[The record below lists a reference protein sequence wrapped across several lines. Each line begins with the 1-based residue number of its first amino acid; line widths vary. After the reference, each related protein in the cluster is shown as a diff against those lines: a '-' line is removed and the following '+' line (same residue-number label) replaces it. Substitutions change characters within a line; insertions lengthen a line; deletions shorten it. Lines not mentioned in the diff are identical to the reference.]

1 MSNRITV
8 ESIPTTATTIVSPT
22 MSDAWKQNDFSSSSE
37 YYYFDATTDTFYK
50 ESRDAG
56 TSGSSIVYSYA
67 TQAEIDKL
75 LSTYET
81 KTKIQELRNEW
92 IAENGAYPEVGF
104 QIPDGEDSSA
114 YLNLE
119 AVTGNPIDV
128 KARGEAS
135 GSTGS
140 LRYPNDDNITKESD
154 YVLFEFGEYLPP
166 FYDLRQNF

>member
-67 TQAEIDKL
+67 TQAEID
-75 LSTYET
+75 
-81 KTKIQELRNEW
+81 
-92 IAENGAYPEVGF
+92 
-104 QIPDGEDSSA
+104 
-114 YLNLE
+114 
-119 AVTGNPIDV
+119 
-128 KARGEAS
+128 
-135 GSTGS
+135 
-140 LRYPNDDNITKESD
+140 
-154 YVLFEFGEYLPP
+154 
-166 FYDLRQNF
+166 